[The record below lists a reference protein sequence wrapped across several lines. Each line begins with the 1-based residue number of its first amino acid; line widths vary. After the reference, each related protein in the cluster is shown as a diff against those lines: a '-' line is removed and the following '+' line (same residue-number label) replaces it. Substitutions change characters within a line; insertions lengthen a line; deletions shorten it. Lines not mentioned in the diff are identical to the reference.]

1 MISVAS
7 TSVPVPAPA
16 SNTISLVSA
25 SPTPPLLFREERMT
39 SMDNIDLVTK

>member
-7 TSVPVPAPA
+7 NSVPAPA
-16 SNTISLVSA
+16 SNTISIVST